1 MRKLGASIVKEALLL
16 LNDKVG
22 LLLMYLM
29 PILLVFIITIVQ
41 NSAFQLVSENRLDI
55 LVVNNDEGNLG
66 DSLTKMLE
74 RSGNFTIETDNQL
87 KLEQIKKETIDRK
100 KLMAI
105 YIPEGFSKQMIAE
118 AGHISNLMLTEFG
131 ATEEKKEKPVSN
143 RLERITVVYD
153 PVLQENFRLSMTNSL
168 NTVLAGLEN
177 ENMIRQL
184 FKDMGYEEIPQNI
197 QKELKGGKEK
207 ILSLP
212 ASSGG
217 NAQIPNSTQH
227 NVPAWSLFA
236 MFFMVISLGGNLVKE
251 RLSGSFIRLQTIR
264 SAFLLVIAS
273 KIIVY
278 LFVALSQLLFLFC
291 LGIFIFPF
299 IGLPQLNLPPNMLP
313 VIVISVL
320 SALAAISYALMVG
333 TFAKTQEQA
342 NGFGAISIII
352 FAAIGGIWVPSFVM
366 PEYLQMIGKISPL
379 HWCIEGFYTLFLK
392 NGAWSELSGTII
404 YLLLFTF
411 ICQLLTFIKL
421 RSQNYI

>member
-1 MRKLGASIVKEALLL
+1 MRKLGASIIKEALLL
-16 LNDKVG
+16 LHDKVG

-55 LVVNNDEGNLG
+55 LIVNKDPGAMG
-66 DSLTKMLE
+66 DSLSEMLN
-74 RSGNFTIETDNQL
+74 RSGNFIVEKDNKL
-87 KLEQIKKETIDRK
+87 SLEQLKKETIDRK

-105 YIPEGFSKQMIAE
+105 YIPKGFSEQMTAK

-131 ATEEKKEKPVSN
+131 AVEEKKVKSSPKKKAQISVF
-143 RLERITVVYD
+143 YD

-168 NTVLAGLEN
+168 NTVLDGLEN

-184 FKDMGYEEIPQNI
+184 FKDMGYDEIPENI
-197 QKELKGGKEK
+197 QNELKGTKEN
-207 ILSLP
+207 IVSLP

-217 NAQIPNSTQH
+217 KAQIPNSTQH

-273 KIIVY
+273 KIVVY
-278 LFVALSQLLFLFC
+278 LFVSLSQLLFLFC
-291 LGIFIFPF
+291 LGIFVFPL
-299 IGLPQLNLPPNMLP
+299 IGLPQLNLPPDLLP
-313 VIVISVL
+313 VIVISVM

-333 TFAKTQEQA
+333 TYAKTQEQA

-366 PEYLQMIGKISPL
+366 PEYLQTIGKISPL

-421 RSQNYI
+421 RTQNYI